1 MSTFLKVLSF
11 SKSKHKKLPEEW
23 GEGIKQPVNDGMIF
37 YVKYLGSTLVD
48 KPSSETVTA
57 EAIKSIIAMA
67 KLSGKKLPRVS
78 LTVKPSGLKTQDVSS
93 GETLHDT
100 SIYRISYCSA
110 DATFDRVV
118 AFIATNK
125 NETME
130 CHAFLTSKKK
140 MAQAAALTISQAFT
154 IAFENWQKS
163 KSSSPS
169 ATSTPIKGST
179 VTTGG
184 TLNGD
189 SHGGSGGALKEKNH
203 NESHAVNKN
212 QSLQLIDLSFDDALS
227 SNGTPKDDKTKNTFN
242 TSTYVSFDNGLDDSF
257 SKLAESRSASNFIS
271 STTPSN
277 GVMFPNGTLLP
288 SSGSLNGLS
297 SSRSRS
303 NNPFDCSVTSV
314 LPTNISSLDIL
325 DDELN
330 ALFTTMGRKDAK
342 EQAEKNFFAEKDDL
356 FSL

>member
-1 MSTFLKVLSF
+1 
-11 SKSKHKKLPEEW
+11 
-23 GEGIKQPVNDGMIF
+23 
-37 YVKYLGSTLVD
+37 
-48 KPSSETVTA
+48 
-57 EAIKSIIAMA
+57 MA
-67 KLSGKKLPRVS
+67 NCLLIVS
-78 LTVKPSGLKTQDVSS
+78 LFFDTQVKPSGLKTQDVSS
-93 GETLHDT
+93 GETLQDV

-169 ATSTPIKGST
+169 ATSTPSKGSAIT
-179 VTTGG
+179 NGG

-212 QSLQLIDLSFDDALS
+212 QSLQLIDLSFDDVMS
-227 SNGTPKDDKTKNTFN
+227 SNGTPKDDKTKNNFN
-242 TSTYVSFDNGLDDSF
+242 TSTYVSFDNDLDDSF
-257 SKLAESRSASNFIS
+257 SKLAESRSASNLIS
-271 STTPSN
+271 STTSSN
-277 GVMFPNGTLLP
+277 GIMLPNGTLLP
-288 SSGSLNGLS
+288 TNGSLNGLPS
-297 SSRSRS
+297 PRSRSS

-330 ALFTTMGRKDAK
+330 SLFTTMGRKDAK